1 MSLKEQNHS
10 HLSLGTN
17 TLNKF
22 SPNPVAIPTLS
33 NKWTL
38 WKAEVAMERW
48 QQYFPIVVKV
58 FFSQKR
64 GKASLGIPPGL
75 ERSLEKDYCASG
87 RKKYQHN
94 DIGVTTV
101 VSAMVQDWVIL
112 VSKETN
118 LHANPL
124 FYEMDLNSHR
134 PIYCKKHWTGPEIDV
149 GFLAW
154 QESIKSPNFLRLAG
168 NENYFLGLREV
179 DIILEQGMA
188 TSILAWEIPW
198 REESGGL
205 QSIGSQRAEHDLVTE
220 QQQRYYIP

>member
-205 QSIGSQRAEHDLVTE
+205 
-220 QQQRYYIP
+220 